1 MYEHRHEPLLTRAQF
16 VRRVLSHFAI
26 GSAAIAVALAIG
38 VCGYHWIAGFNWVD
52 SFLNASMILG
62 GMGPVGE
69 LPTDASKIFAG
80 VYALFAGL
88 FFIAMLGLL
97 LAPFLHR
104 LAHRLHI
111 VDDDQTS

>member
-1 MYEHRHEPLLTRAQF
+1 MYEHRHQRLLTRAQF
-16 VRRVLSHFAI
+16 ARRVAGHVAAGF
-26 GSAAIAVALAIG
+26 GAIAVALAIG
-38 VCGYHWIAGFNWVD
+38 VAGYHWIARFSWVD

-62 GMGPVGE
+62 GMGPVGD
-69 LPTDASKIFAG
+69 LPSSAAKIFAG
-80 VYALFAGL
+80 SYALFAGL

-111 VDDDQTS
+111 EDDEAK